1 MEEENKEVD
10 SDEDAPED
18 IQQSKAR
25 EVAQER
31 QKQERE
37 VVKQLK
43 ETKKEKRRKRHEI
56 LIEQKDN
63 KKAKLLS
70 KLPDDILEIL
80 AAEDDK
86 KGTVEDGKSE
96 ANGGDKPSEIASNV
110 VKQLRSSKG
119 GHENTKTKQRKK
131 KKEAIPE
138 SSDEDLGD
146 LEDET
151 LDEQE
156 ENEKIIKACVLK
168 QKFKPEE
175 SKAKVGRDFLR
186 EQLYGN
192 RIKRVS
198 STSLKNSRVLDRGA
212 KPKAKF

>member
-1 MEEENKEVD
+1 MEQESREIE

-18 IQQSKAR
+18 IQQSEAR

-37 VVKQLK
+37 VIQQLK
-43 ETKKEKRRKRHEI
+43 ETKKNKRRKRQEK
-56 LIEQKDN
+56 LIEQKGN

-80 AAEDDK
+80 AAEDNK
-86 KGTVEDGKSE
+86 KETREDGYE
-96 ANGGDKPSEIASNV
+96 ANDDGDEERPSKVSNNG
-110 VKQLRSSKG
+110 KQLKSSKG
-119 GHENTKTKQRKK
+119 DHKSSEKKQKK
-131 KKEAIPE
+131 KKKDPE
-138 SSDEDLGD
+138 SSDEEFGD
-146 LEDET
+146 FEEDMLEEP
-151 LDEQE
+151 EKN
-156 ENEKIIKACVLK
+156 ENVIKARVLK
-168 QKFKPEE
+168 QKLKPEE

-198 STSLKNSRVLDRGA
+198 STSLKNSHVLDCGA